1 MIKLPQCCNMYSEF
15 HPTSFH
21 TLCGLAVLGKVHT
34 TVIKLNLKIY
44 IFMENNVFQY
54 KQILLQDV
62 DDSSTIFRYYLLTR
76 F

>member
-1 MIKLPQCCNMYSEF
+1 MKKLPQCCNMYSEF

-54 KQILLQDV
+54 KQN
-62 DDSSTIFRYYLLTR
+62 SPSGC
-76 F
+76 